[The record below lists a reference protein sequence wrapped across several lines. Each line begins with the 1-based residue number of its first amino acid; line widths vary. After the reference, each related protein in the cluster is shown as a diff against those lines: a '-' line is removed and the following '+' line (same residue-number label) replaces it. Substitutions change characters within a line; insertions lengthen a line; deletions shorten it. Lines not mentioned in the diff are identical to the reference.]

1 MRLLIAL
8 LALLA
13 CALPAYSLDEYTVRV
28 LEKRAQ
34 PRDHFVQGLEI
45 HDGMLYVS
53 AGQYGKSRLLRYR
66 FEDMALERGRRLHPR
81 VFAEGLTVLND
92 IVYQLTWRNR
102 ALFTY
107 RKSTFD
113 YQSTLR
119 IPGEGWGLTNDGVNL
134 VYSDGSDKLYTM
146 SPENGQILAELKV
159 TQNGQPVYRLNELE
173 WVGGAIWANVWNT
186 NRIVIINPDNGKI
199 TGTIDL
205 TGLLPD
211 EDRDASTDVLNGI
224 AVDPR
229 NGDIWVTGKHWPW
242 LYRIELVDAS
252 QAAKATPGTLE

>member
-1 MRLLIAL
+1 M
-8 LALLA
+8 
-13 CALPAYSLDEYTVRV
+13 
-28 LEKRAQ
+28 
-34 PRDHFVQGLEI
+34 
-45 HDGMLYVS
+45 
-53 AGQYGKSRLLRYR
+53 
-66 FEDMALERGRRLHPR
+66 
-81 VFAEGLTVLND
+81 
-92 IVYQLTWRNR
+92 
-102 ALFTY
+102 
-107 RKSTFD
+107 
-113 YQSTLR
+113 
-119 IPGEGWGLTNDGVNL
+119 NL
-134 VYSDGSDKLYTM
+134 VYSDGSDKLFTM

-186 NRIVIINPDNGKI
+186 DRIVIINPDNGKI